1 MLFLK
6 VMHMATTFGQLI
18 ARVYEP
24 PRPVVQAPPPTE
36 ATLTGLWQVY
46 WVRLWGVYIS
56 PLSGGSYFKNLMLR
70 MTSSAGPSYLVGV
83 FTFC

>member
-1 MLFLK
+1 MQFLK
-6 VMHMATTFGQLI
+6 LCIWPQLLGLI

-36 ATLTGLWQVY
+36 ATLTGALAGI
-46 WVRLWGVYIS
+46 LGTLMGVYIS

-70 MTSSAGPSYLVGV
+70 MTSSAGPSYLVGG
-83 FTFC
+83 TLR